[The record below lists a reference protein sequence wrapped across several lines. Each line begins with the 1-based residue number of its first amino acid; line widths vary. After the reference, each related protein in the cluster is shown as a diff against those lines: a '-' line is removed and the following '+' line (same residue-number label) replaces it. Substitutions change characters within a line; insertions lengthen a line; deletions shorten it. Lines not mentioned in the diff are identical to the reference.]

1 MYLFFC
7 FLPPYLAHS
16 SKQYLRTTLLNF
28 YLDRTY
34 LFLFSDK
41 VMGLVFVTFWCVSP
55 TILILFTLHFYN
67 INIPFYFQLYSLS
80 RLHLFYCCL
89 SSTSQS
95 TPSRSFRPGLRPVAF
110 SFLVG
115 SHPLLNLFLLGHG

>member
-16 SKQYLRTTLLNF
+16 SKQYLRTMLLNF

-67 INIPFYFQLYSLS
+67 INIPFIFNYIRCFGFIFPTAVCLQHRRVRQVEVSDQGSVQSPFLS
-80 RLHLFYCCL
+80 CWALILF
-89 SSTSQS
+89 
-95 TPSRSFRPGLRPVAF
+95 
-110 SFLVG
+110 
-115 SHPLLNLFLLGHG
+115 